1 MFSFSVFLPPKLGKL
16 WFHLVRHFFMLT
28 IGGISLKKPES
39 NLVPRVSLLCLPWS
53 LEEFGS
59 FFQRPS
65 EAEKKDPGNEVE
77 QRGLYQIKNKITF
90 SPAFIHRPGN

>member
-1 MFSFSVFLPPKLGKL
+1 M
-16 WFHLVRHFFMLT
+16 T
-28 IGGISLKKPES
+28 IGVISLRKPVS
-39 NLVPRVSLLCLPWS
+39 NLVSRVSLLCLPWL

-77 QRGLYQIKNKITF
+77 QRGMYQIKNKITF
-90 SPAFIHRPGN
+90 RPAFIHRPGN